1 MPEHIALMPGPEG
14 RTPRL
19 YEVERGHK
27 TESYIV
33 AVSGRPLIG
42 DEVKQQQQSLTA
54 GATVD
59 SDTKV

>member
-1 MPEHIALMPGPEG
+1 MPGPEG